1 MKQRILLYNYKR
13 TFVSRQSSW
22 DNLLHVNKECPS
34 RQTTLKQQT
43 TAGFPFFL
51 TLFLSQW
58 SVWVMLCHWTIISQ
72 SEAGGDQSEAGDGLW
87 WWVALTGGSCLR
99 VTGPRPGGAGSGSE
113 YYGVWGEEWVGTPA
127 LLRPPVSLSHYAQSH
142 SEAETDDEMTSDL
155 GNLESPPDQWS
166 GAFKVKIVEL
176 KWDESV
182 KRIFCEQWWN
192 VKVCKHFKILK

>member
-1 MKQRILLYNYKR
+1 MPISTDNFKTTNNGWVSIFPDFI
-13 TFVSRQSSW
+13 FVSVVCLSDAVSL
-22 DNLLHVNKECPS
+22 NN
-34 RQTTLKQQT
+34 
-43 TAGFPFFL
+43 
-51 TLFLSQW
+51 LSQW
-58 SVWVMLCHWTIISQ
+58 
-72 SEAGGDQSEAGDGLW
+72 EAGDGLW

-155 GNLESPPDQWS
+155 GNLESPPDQWCW
-166 GAFKVKIVEL
+166 AFKVKIVEL

-182 KRIFCEQWWN
+182 KRNFCEQWWN